1 MGLRHQVQGS
11 RFELKYI
18 ISERSARAIRDFA
31 RRYLVPDGHGE
42 PQQHRAYTVCSLYM
56 DSADL
61 ALCRA
66 TMDGVRSRYKLR
78 IRFYDDSPESPA
90 YFEIKRRVD
99 NITSKER
106 AAVRRSSI
114 PGLLAG
120 HRPRQTD
127 LANGNAES
135 LRALHRFCDLR
146 SAIQAHGQVFVSY
159 TREAY
164 IPAAGNSVRLNFDR
178 HLSARKYE
186 RGLVPANPDGGFH
199 PRLGGVILE
208 LKFSK
213 RFPSW
218 MRDMVQIFNLE
229 RCRMPKY
236 VTCVRSL
243 RTREFRLMP
252 QIQGAEV

>member
-1 MGLRHQVQGS
+1 MGLRHQIQAS

-18 ISERSARAIRDFA
+18 ISERCAGAVRDFA
-31 RRYLVPDGHGE
+31 RRYLEPDGYGE
-42 PQQHRAYTVCSLYM
+42 PQQHCAYTVCSLYL

-61 ALCRA
+61 TLCRA
-66 TMDGVRSRYKLR
+66 TLDGVRNRFKLR
-78 IRFYDDSPESPA
+78 IRFYDDSPQSPA
-90 YFEIKRRVD
+90 YFEIKRRAD
-99 NITSKER
+99 NVVLKER

-120 HRPRQTD
+120 HRPKQTD
-127 LANGNAES
+127 LANGNAEG

-146 SAIQAHGQVFVSY
+146 SAIQAHGQVFVTY

-164 IPAAGNSVRLNFDR
+164 IPAIGNSVRLNFDR
-178 HLSARKYE
+178 QLSASKYE
-186 RGLVPANPDGGFH
+186 RGLAPANPNGGFH

-208 LKFSK
+208 LKFSN

-218 MRDMVQIFNLE
+218 MSDMVQIFNLE

-252 QIQGAEV
+252 QNQGVEV